1 MEEILEIL
9 GEVKPGVDF
18 ENATDLVGSGVLD
31 SMTIIQLVARL
42 SDEYHIEITPL
53 DLVPENFESAAAIKA
68 LVERLED

>member
-1 MEEILEIL
+1 M
-9 GEVKPGVDF
+9 DF

-42 SDEYHIEITPL
+42 SDEYDIEITPL
-53 DLVPENFESAAAIKA
+53 DLVHENFESAAAIKA